1 MTRQVAAALS
11 VFVLLANT
19 AAAQDLP
26 PPDPRMVINFLTE
39 NDAYGTTTDRFYTN
53 GVRFGWSSAEESL
66 PEPLAALDRG
76 LARLFGSA
84 RSRWGIGIGQSMYTP
99 VDKVRHNPD
108 PRDRP
113 YAGHLYAELSL
124 DRRTHVTL
132 DRYSLQIGVI
142 GPVTLARLAQ
152 DVAHQIHGE
161 RPARGWSYQLHNE
174 PVFNLAWDRT
184 WRAPLAT
191 LPGWFDVDVLPTLTL
206 AAGTVQTYAALG
218 GRLRIGQGLGRDFGT
233 PRIRPA
239 IADTPAPVG
248 EGFGWYLFAGAA
260 GRLVA
265 HDIFLNGNTFRDSR
279 SVDHRPLVADL
290 EFGAAVFWQNIRLSY
305 TQVFRSK
312 EFVAQGRDFSF
323 GALSLSFAF

>member
-1 MTRQVAAALS
+1 
-11 VFVLLANT
+11 
-19 AAAQDLP
+19 
-26 PPDPRMVINFLTE
+26 
-39 NDAYGTTTDRFYTN
+39 
-53 GVRFGWSSAEESL
+53 
-66 PEPLAALDRG
+66 
-76 LARLFGSA
+76 
-84 RSRWGIGIGQSMYTP
+84 
-99 VDKVRHNPD
+99 
-108 PRDRP
+108 
-113 YAGHLYAELSL
+113 
-124 DRRTHVTL
+124 
-132 DRYSLQIGVI
+132 
-142 GPVTLARLAQ
+142 
-152 DVAHQIHGE
+152 
-161 RPARGWSYQLHNE
+161 
-174 PVFNLAWDRT
+174 
-184 WRAPLAT
+184 
-191 LPGWFDVDVLPTLTL
+191 
-206 AAGTVQTYAALG
+206 VQTYAALG

-323 GALSLSFAF
+323 GVLSLSLAF